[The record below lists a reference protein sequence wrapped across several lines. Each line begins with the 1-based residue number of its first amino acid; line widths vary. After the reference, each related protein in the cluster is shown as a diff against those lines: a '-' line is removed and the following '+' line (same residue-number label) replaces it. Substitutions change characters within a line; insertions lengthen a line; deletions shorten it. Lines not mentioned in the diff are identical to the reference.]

1 MQRRIDDARHFSSQ
15 RLMDRGDAMASV
27 EVVKRQGLAGDIAG
41 TLARAERRFGKDDG
55 QRLKHFGI
63 YQQQD
68 GNMVRLKIP
77 GGRFS
82 TAQYLAVTDIALH
95 YANSQFMITTRQD
108 VQLHTIRPQHL
119 SEIIGILDRLW
130 LTTQGACGDVVRNV
144 TTCPVSDLDRDC
156 PYDTYP
162 VAKMISDAL
171 LLNAPAYFEIFVPE
185 KLLPADLPAVNPIYG
200 EALLPRKFKIGVG
213 LSTDNCA
220 FPHTDDIGLVA
231 VVNPAA
237 PEGIDGY
244 NVLVGG
250 GLGSTPL
257 KPDTHPALG
266 QVLGM
271 VAEEHVLSVVQ
282 AIVGVQRDHGN
293 RENRKLARLKYLVA
307 RWGIERV
314 RDAVHERLAG
324 QGLDIKLKL
333 PHPVPHYRVSTHL
346 GLHPQRASGLF
357 YWGLPIFNGEI
368 SEEGQVTGKHA
379 KALGGSNLIFF
390 RDLVRDYRLGV
401 RFTVNQDLIL
411 TDIAAAGIP
420 DIRRRL
426 QDYGIPTEADVSPLR
441 AQSHACVGVY
451 HTASLDFPGEIVR
464 YCPLSFTE
472 AKLFL
477 PQLLQGLEDDGYG
490 DLAIPINITGCPNS
504 CAFSAIGG
512 IGLWGALKRQPD
524 GHEYFDMRIGGTME
538 GAVPRLAVPI
548 HQRLRDDRVAP
559 TIKGL
564 FDFYRRERLSDESF
578 SDFCYRT
585 GTDELRQRVPAS

>member
-1 MQRRIDDARHFSSQ
+1 
-15 RLMDRGDAMASV
+15 MASV

-41 TLARAERRFGKDDG
+41 TLAHAGARFGKDDT

-77 GGRFS
+77 GGRLS
-82 TAQYLAVTDIALH
+82 TAQYLAVSDIALR
-95 YANSQFMITTRQD
+95 YANRQLMITTRQD
-108 VQLHTIRPQHL
+108 VQFHTVRPQHL

-156 PYDTYP
+156 PYNTYP
-162 VAKMISDAL
+162 VAKQISDAL
-171 LLNAPAYFEIFVPE
+171 QLNAPAYFEIFVPQ
-185 KLLPADLPAVNPIYG
+185 KLLPANLPAVNPIYG

-220 FPHTDDIGLVA
+220 FPHTDDIGLIA
-231 VVNPAA
+231 VVNATA
-237 PEGIDGY
+237 PGGIDGF

-257 KPDTHPALG
+257 KPDTHPALA
-266 QVLGM
+266 QALGM
-271 VAEEHVLSVVQ
+271 VAEEHVLAVVQ
-282 AIVGVQRDHGN
+282 AIVEVQREHGN
-293 RENRKLARLKYLVA
+293 RDNRKLARLKYLVA

-314 RDAVHERLAG
+314 RDAVYERLAKRG
-324 QGLDIKLKL
+324 IELTIDL
-333 PHPVPHYRVSTHL
+333 PRPLPAYRVSTHL
-346 GLHPQRASGLF
+346 GLHPQRTTGFF

-368 SEEGQVTGKHA
+368 SEEGQVAGKHA

-390 RDLVRDYRLGV
+390 RDLVRDYQLGV

-411 TDIAAAGIP
+411 TDIVASAIP
-420 DIRRRL
+420 EIRRRL
-426 QDYGIPTEADVSPLR
+426 QDHGIRTEAEVSPLR

-451 HTASLDFPGEIVR
+451 HTASLDFPGEIAR

-477 PQLLQGLEDDGYG
+477 PQLLQELEDAGYG
-490 DLAIPINITGCPNS
+490 DLGIPINITGCPNS

-524 GHEYFDMRIGGTME
+524 GHEYFDIRIGGTME
-538 GAVPRLAVPI
+538 GAAPRLALPF
-548 HQRLRDDRVAP
+548 HQRVRDDRVAP
-559 TIKGL
+559 MIKGL
-564 FDFYRRERLSDESF
+564 FALYRRERQSPETF

-585 GTDELRQRVPAS
+585 GMDELRQRVPGS